1 VKRRLDLR
9 SAVALVIANTIGV
22 GVFTTSGFTLA
33 DLGSRITV
41 LAAWAVGGVVAMCG
55 ALSYG
60 ALARRFPESGG
71 EYTFLARTVHPLAG
85 FVAGWISLWVG
96 FSAPVAVAALALEAY
111 LTPLLGALVV
121 PRWTATGVLLAFGLV
136 HALRPDAGL
145 RVQNAAVALKLLGIA
160 AVIAAGVALLPG
172 RAVPAAPSAGV
183 PLAAFAM
190 SLVWISF
197 SYSGWN
203 ATVYMAGEV
212 VEPERNLSRSLWIAT
227 ALVTVL
233 YLGLNAVFLYAAPAE
248 QLAGRAEVA
257 AIAAAALGGRPM
269 ELGITALIA
278 LALATSISSITM
290 AGPRV
295 YARMA
300 EEGVL
305 PRQLLPR
312 GDAPASAIVLQVAI
326 GIALVWLTGL
336 RELLGL
342 VGFTLGLSCAAT
354 VAGLLLLRHREGA
367 ARVPIPGHPVVPALF
382 LVVTVG
388 GAAVMIANATREAL
402 LGIAIILA
410 AIPVWALGRRD
421 AASRVR

>member
-1 VKRRLDLR
+1 MKPRLDLK

-33 DLGSRITV
+33 DLGSRTAV
-41 LAAWAVGGVVAMCG
+41 LVAWAIGGVVAMCG

-85 FVAGWISLWVG
+85 FMAGWISLLVG

-111 LTPLLGALVV
+111 LTPLLGPLVI
-121 PRWTATGVLLAFGLV
+121 PRWTATGVLLTLGLV
-136 HALRPDAGL
+136 HALRPDAGI

-160 AVIAAGVALLPG
+160 AVIATGVALLPG
-172 RAVPAAPSAGV
+172 RVAPAAPAGGF
-183 PLAAFAM
+183 PLGAFAM

-212 VEPERNLSRSLWIAT
+212 IAPERNLSRSLWIAT

-233 YLGLNAVFLYAAPAE
+233 YLGLNAVFLYAAPVE
-248 QLAGRAEVA
+248 QLAGHAEIA

-269 ELGITALIA
+269 ELAITALIA
-278 LALATSISSITM
+278 LALVTSISSITM

-305 PRQLLPR
+305 PRQLLPS
-312 GDAPASAIVLQVAI
+312 GDAPASAIALQVAI

-342 VGFTLGLSCAAT
+342 VGFTLGLSCAGT
-354 VAGLLLLRHREGA
+354 VVGLLLLRRREGA
-367 ARVPIPGHPVVPALF
+367 ARVPIPGYPVVPVLF
-382 LVVTVG
+382 LLVTLG
-388 GAAVMIANATREAL
+388 GAAAMIANATREAL
-402 LGIAIILA
+402 LGIAIIVA
-410 AIPVWALGRRD
+410 AVPVWALGPRQVSPK
-421 AASRVR
+421 A